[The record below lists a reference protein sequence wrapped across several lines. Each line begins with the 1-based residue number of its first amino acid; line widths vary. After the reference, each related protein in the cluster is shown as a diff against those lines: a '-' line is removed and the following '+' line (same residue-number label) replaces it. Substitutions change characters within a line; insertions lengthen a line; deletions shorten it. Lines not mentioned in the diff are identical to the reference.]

1 MNYHCIYTLCSA
13 PLDVSHLIILL
24 NLKITL
30 WPHVIDETKGCFFLL
45 LKNPVNHIVGIRKDF
60 GGMEHGDDQ
69 SAMLKA
75 GNKQLTQIVQ
85 DTSFREFK
93 FRQFLF
99 ARQAKVIQLDKDT

>member
-1 MNYHCIYTLCSA
+1 MLIYGAIAYIPTKMNILCYLS
-13 PLDVSHLIILL
+13 
-24 NLKITL
+24 
-30 WPHVIDETKGCFFLL
+30 FFLL
-45 LKNPVNHIVGIRKDF
+45 LKNTVNYAAGIRKDF

-85 DTSFREFK
+85 DTSFREFE